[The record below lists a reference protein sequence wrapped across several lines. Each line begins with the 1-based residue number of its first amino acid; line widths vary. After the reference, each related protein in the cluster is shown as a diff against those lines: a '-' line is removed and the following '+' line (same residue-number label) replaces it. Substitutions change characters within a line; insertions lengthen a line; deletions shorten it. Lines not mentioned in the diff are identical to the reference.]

1 MLLLIPL
8 LPFLGFLVNATIG
21 RRWPKSLSG
30 GLATL
35 AMALSFGVAATSVW
49 QLWQLEP
56 VNGVRAIDQVVFTWL
71 LWDSYRVVPQQFQKL
86 PAGLVWLA
94 LIPCLGLIVWIA
106 AMIMVP
112 MSFRDAFAARG
123 RSDFGDCGAKFG
135 YGYLAGAVLGLI
147 PFIGPLF
154 SIGALI
160 CWIMFMVKCRQMKSA
175 ILAG

>member
-1 MLLLIPL
+1 MDPFKELRMDGQMNDQDAAAMLAG
-8 LPFLGFLVNATIG
+8 LGIVLFVV
-21 RRWPKSLSG
+21 
-30 GLATL
+30 LA
-35 AMALSFGVAATSVW
+35 VAFV
-49 QLWQLEP
+49 
-56 VNGVRAIDQVVFTWL
+56 VQVVFTWL

>member
-1 MLLLIPL
+1 MDGQMNDQDAAAMLAG
-8 LPFLGFLVNATIG
+8 LGIVLFVV
-21 RRWPKSLSG
+21 
-30 GLATL
+30 LAVV
-35 AMALSFGVAATSVW
+35 FVV
-49 QLWQLEP
+49 
-56 VNGVRAIDQVVFTWL
+56 QVVFTWL

-94 LIPCLGLIVWIA
+94 LIPCLGIIVWIA

-123 RSDFGDCGAKFG
+123 RSDFGDCGAKLG

>member
-1 MLLLIPL
+1 MDGQMNDQDMAAMMAGLGVLLLAVL
-8 LPFLGFLVNATIG
+8 LVVFVI
-21 RRWPKSLSG
+21 
-30 GLATL
+30 
-35 AMALSFGVAATSVW
+35 
-49 QLWQLEP
+49 
-56 VNGVRAIDQVVFTWL
+56 QVVLTWL
-71 LWDSYRVVPQQFQKL
+71 LWDSYRVVPAQFQKL

-94 LIPCLGLIVWIA
+94 LVPCLGLVVWIA

-123 RSDFGDCGAKFG
+123 RSEFGDCGAKLG
-135 YGYLAGAVLGLI
+135 YGYIAGLVLGLI